1 MQHFTDAGAAGATSS
16 VGRHEHETP
25 PPSLASFSFDPP
37 SASDGL
43 KNAPPSAFSAWF
55 SSSARGARA
64 GMEPYRFQVWLL
76 FGCRMVQTIVRM
88 TISPLLIY
96 ICDEFECTAQ
106 RKGGLLSAYSLGYF
120 CTQILG
126 GLAADVV
133 GPRAVMTAALVL
145 SALATL
151 AAPGRRALGLSG
163 VYATALSRARAR
175 PALPRERRLPLA
187 LAPERRARV
196 DVEHAR
202 LGHQRPAR
210 SSRWAQR
217 LAPARVRLARA
228 RSAATASSR
237 SRTPARGPR

>member
-16 VGRHEHETP
+16 VGRHEHATP

-96 ICDEFECTAQ
+96 ICDEFECSAQ

-133 GPRAVMTAALVL
+133 GPRAVMTVALVA

-151 AAPGRRALGLSG
+151 ATPEASAALGLSG
-163 VYATALSRARAR
+163 VYATALLAGAAHGPLF
-175 PALPRERRLPLA
+175 PASVA
-187 LAPERRARV
+187 Y
-196 DVEHAR
+196 
-202 LGHQRPAR
+202 
-210 SSRWAQR
+210 
-217 LAPARVRLARA
+217 LARWLPSGERA
-228 RSAATASSR
+228 WASNMLDSGISVGSLVTMYCR
-237 SRTPARGPR
+237 